1 MTPLLVRLIAGAS
14 FAVVLHAAAG
24 GWRSVEAQAGTG
36 TIRGVVISAATG
48 EGIVR
53 ATVEASGQ
61 RVLTN
66 DNGRFELGGIPSG
79 STAVRAIAFGHRPAT
94 VQATVTS
101 GAATEVRIILEALP
115 VELAPVE
122 TEAQRSRERRLFEE
136 TPDVGGFS
144 IAGRTMSQLPA
155 VGEADVLRVVQ
166 LLPGVLARNDY
177 DAGYNVRGGESDQ
190 NLVLLDGIPVYNPFH
205 MGGLFGTF
213 IDDAIERADLSAGGF
228 GASYGGR
235 LSSVLDVDS
244 REEARAGV
252 HGSAG
257 LSLLSS
263 SLMLGGA
270 PGDGRTSWNVAA
282 RRTYAD
288 LLARQF
294 RDEGFPYHFQD
305 AQLHLMRVLG
315 GGGTISLT
323 GYAGKDVLDGSFAS
337 LDDSTN
343 LGGGDLVFDWGNALA
358 GITLNLPV
366 RRLFGDSATIIQR
379 ASVSHFGTSL
389 NLGGG
394 GLRFENRV
402 LDLRLSGSL
411 TRSGEKHTP
420 AVGYEV
426 VRHNLSYD
434 IFSEQLTANLFELE
448 QKPTTLAVF
457 AEDLWRVTP
466 SLLAR
471 IGVRAEQVSD
481 AGWTGISPRV
491 ALKYFLTPDLA
502 VTAAG
507 GRYAQWLHAVRDE
520 DLPVRIFDFWV
531 SADEHIPV
539 SLATHAVLG
548 AESWLSD
555 ARFVRVEAFLK
566 EYDRL
571 VEPDPADDPTVRGD
585 EFRDVEGRSYGLDV
599 LVRQLDLGRLSGWLA
614 YTFTMNHRIK
624 DDERYAP
631 AQDRRHNLNL
641 IATYRTAGEYV
652 LSGRFGFGTGTP
664 FTPIEGQLVRRVY
677 DPARQMW
684 DPAGAERQTNVVGG
698 ERNSSRYPVYHRLD
712 FAVSR
717 TYVKRRTTITP
728 YLQLVN
734 AYNRRNVWIY
744 SFDYEDNPPTSEA
757 ISQFPI
763 LPTLGVTVEW

>member
-1 MTPLLVRLIAGAS
+1 
-14 FAVVLHAAAG
+14 
-24 GWRSVEAQAGTG
+24 
-36 TIRGVVISAATG
+36 
-48 EGIVR
+48 
-53 ATVEASGQ
+53 
-61 RVLTN
+61 
-66 DNGRFELGGIPSG
+66 
-79 STAVRAIAFGHRPAT
+79 
-94 VQATVTS
+94 
-101 GAATEVRIILEALP
+101 
-115 VELAPVE
+115 
-122 TEAQRSRERRLFEE
+122 
-136 TPDVGGFS
+136 
-144 IAGRTMSQLPA
+144 
-155 VGEADVLRVVQ
+155 
-166 LLPGVLARNDY
+166 
-177 DAGYNVRGGESDQ
+177 
-190 NLVLLDGIPVYNPFH
+190 
-205 MGGLFGTF
+205 
-213 IDDAIERADLSAGGF
+213 
-228 GASYGGR
+228 
-235 LSSVLDVDS
+235 VLDVDS

-263 SLMLGGA
+263 SLRLGGA

-305 AQLHLMRVLG
+305 AQLHLLRVLG

-323 GYAGKDVLDGSFAS
+323 AYAGKDVLDGSFAS

-358 GITLNLPV
+358 GVTLNLPV
-366 RRLFGDSATIIQR
+366 RRLFGDSATLIQR

-402 LDLRLSGSL
+402 LDLRLAGSL
-411 TRSGEKHTP
+411 TRSGQNHTP
-420 AVGYEV
+420 AVGYEF
-426 VRHNLSYD
+426 VRHDLTYD
-434 IFSEQLTANLFELE
+434 IFSEQLSAKLFELE
-448 QKPTTLAVF
+448 QQPTTLAVF

-571 VEPDPADDPTVRGD
+571 VEPDPADDPTIRGD
-585 EFRDVEGRSYGLDV
+585 EFRDVEGRSYGLDL

-624 DDERYAP
+624 DGERYAP

-641 IATYRTAGEYV
+641 IATYRTAGDYV

-677 DPARQMW
+677 DPVRQTW
-684 DPAGAERQTNVVGG
+684 DPAGAERQTNVLGG
-698 ERNSSRYPVYHRLD
+698 ERNSSRYPAYHRLD

-717 TYVKRRTTITP
+717 TFVRRRTTITP

-744 SFDYEDNPPTSEA
+744 TFDYEDNPPTSEA

>member
-1 MTPLLVRLIAGAS
+1 MNQLLVSRVVVFS
-14 FAVVLHAAAG
+14 FAAVLHAAAG
-24 GWRSVEAQAGTG
+24 VACTIEAQGTTG

-53 ATVEASGQ
+53 ATVEAAGRRALSD
-61 RVLTN
+61 
-66 DNGRFELGGIPSG
+66 DNGRFELDGIPAG
-79 STAVRAIAFGHRPAT
+79 STTVRAIAFGHRPGT
-94 VQATVTS
+94 TETMVTA
-101 GAATEVRIILEALP
+101 GAVIELRIILEALP
-115 VELAPVE
+115 LELAPVQ
-122 TEAQRSRERRLFEE
+122 TEAQRSRERRLFDE
-136 TPDVGGFS
+136 TPDVGSFS
-144 IAGRTMSQLPA
+144 ITSRTMSQLPG

-205 MGGLFGTF
+205 LGGLFGTF
-213 IDDAIERADLSAGGF
+213 IDDAVERADLNAGGF

-305 AQLHLMRVLG
+305 AQLHLLRVLG

-323 GYAGKDVLDGSFAS
+323 AYAGKDVLDGSFAS
-337 LDDSTN
+337 VEDSTN

-358 GITLNLPV
+358 GVTLNLPV
-366 RRLFGDSATIIQR
+366 RRLFGDSATLIQR

-389 NLGGG
+389 DLGGG
-394 GLRFENRV
+394 ALRFENRV
-402 LDLRLSGSL
+402 LDLRLTGSL
-411 TRSGEKHTP
+411 TRSGRNHTP
-420 AVGYEV
+420 AVGYEFV
-426 VRHNLSYD
+426 KHDLTYD
-434 IFSEQLTANLFELE
+434 IFSEQLSAKLFELE
-448 QKPTTLAVF
+448 QQPTTLAVF

-491 ALKYFLTPDLA
+491 ALKYFLTPDFA

-555 ARFVRVEAFLK
+555 ARFVRLEAFLK

-571 VEPDPADDPTVRGD
+571 VEPDPADDPTIRGD
-585 EFRDVEGRSYGLDV
+585 EFRDVEGRSYGLDL

-624 DDERYAP
+624 DGERYAP

-641 IATYRTAGEYV
+641 IATYRTAGDYV

-677 DPARQMW
+677 DPVRQTW
-684 DPAGAERQTNVVGG
+684 DPAGADRQTNHVGG
-698 ERNSSRYPVYHRLD
+698 DRNSSRYPAYHRLD

-717 TYVKRRTTITP
+717 TFVKQRTSITP

-744 SFDYEDNPPTSEA
+744 TFDYEANPPTSEA